1 MNHPWHHISFGAGL
15 LAASLALCGCANIS
29 VNTKAYLGTT
39 TFPPTDPA
47 RVQILTAE
55 PNQPHDRLG
64 EVMLSV
70 GGNPSREKVEQR
82 LKRAAA
88 QLGADA
94 VFVQYDTTH
103 VFPVAYAN
111 WWGGPYAVYETAYR
125 DIVAV
130 AIKYK

>member
-1 MNHPWHHISFGAGL
+1 MRQHLREHQGL
-15 LAASLALCGCANIS
+15 SGHGELAAHRPG
-29 VNTKAYLGTT
+29 
-39 TFPPTDPA
+39 

-55 PNQPHDRLG
+55 PKQPHDRLG

-70 GGNPSREKVEQR
+70 GGNPPREKVEQK

-88 QLGADA
+88 KLGADA

-111 WWGGPYAVYETAYR
+111 WWGGPTEFTKR
-125 DIVAV
+125 RTGTSSP
-130 AIKYK
+130 